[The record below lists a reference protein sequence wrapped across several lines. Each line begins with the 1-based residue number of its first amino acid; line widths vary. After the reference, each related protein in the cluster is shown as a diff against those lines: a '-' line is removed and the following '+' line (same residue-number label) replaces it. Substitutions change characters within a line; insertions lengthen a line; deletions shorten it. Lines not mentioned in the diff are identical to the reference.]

1 LAMLMARSRLSTLE
15 GCAGNT
21 LLQQQMNKQQSKA
34 LLERPAK
41 SAVMKILMYFNVSG
55 WVDSRTC
62 PVQNSNRAEKSI
74 PLPLASHTAEQ
85 RNRGQDEG
93 VKRWN
98 ESLG

>member
-1 LAMLMARSRLSTLE
+1 MARSRLSTLE

-34 LLERPAK
+34 FLEIPAK

-62 PVQNSNRAEKSI
+62 PNIEAVHFIQWENIAHRRTNKEASR
-74 PLPLASHTAEQ
+74 LPLARTLLHH
-85 RNRGQDEG
+85 
-93 VKRWN
+93 
-98 ESLG
+98 ESV